1 MFVMVAASGAS
12 IVVLLFLLLAEKLRE
27 QKKIAGETAR
37 KFVHIT
43 VGMFVATWPFYLS
56 QATMVLM
63 SLAFLAVILVS
74 RRYHIFY
81 AIHNVYRKTWGD
93 VLFPIGIGATALL
106 AYTPWIFSAAIL
118 HLALADGMAAIV
130 GEKYGRAH
138 QYKILGQKKTVEGTA
153 VFYVISLII
162 MAALVWLTPTELRHL
177 ALPLLLWL
185 PLIAT
190 LVENLAPQGT
200 DNVLVPVTVCMMLNS
215 LVLFG

>member
-1 MFVMVAASGAS
+1 MIAASGAS
-12 IVVLLFLLLAEKLRE
+12 VIVLLFLLLAEKLRE

-43 VGMFVATWPFYLS
+43 VGVFVASWPFYLS
-56 QATMVLM
+56 QFTMVCL
-63 SLAFLAVILVS
+63 SLAFLVVILVS

-93 VLFPIGIGATALL
+93 VLFPIGIGLTAVL
-106 AYTPWIFSAAIL
+106 AYNPWIFSAAIL

-130 GEKYGRAH
+130 GERYGKAH
-138 QYKILGQKKTVEGTA
+138 AYKILGQKKTIEGTA
-153 VFYVISLII
+153 VFYVISLLIVMI
-162 MAALVWLTPTELRHL
+162 LVFLAPTGLGHV

-190 LVENLAPQGT
+190 MVENIAPRGA
-200 DNVLVPVTVCMMLNS
+200 DNILVPLTVCVILNS